1 MWRNSHLR
9 RYMWYLS
16 EQLVGLVFFDD
27 SVSLTK
33 KRDILKASAEQE
45 GSEDPPCRV
54 TVDTRE
60 AAFTNKTITADKI
73 DEAVAAHEHQ
83 YKPSRFRPGCL
94 EHGSGLLGCPTPHQ
108 SPSNCQQ
115 LRGERS
121 CNDADI

>member
-1 MWRNSHLR
+1 
-9 RYMWYLS
+9 MWYLS

-60 AAFTNKTITADKI
+60 AAFTNKTIADYVATGSMKLLQLMSIDMTTRIQPTWMPLTAS
-73 DEAVAAHEHQ
+73 EPFE
-83 YKPSRFRPGCL
+83 SCRFCDTQNL
-94 EHGSGLLGCPTPHQ
+94 
-108 SPSNCQQ
+108 
-115 LRGERS
+115 
-121 CNDADI
+121 